1 MNAGPCPECGEEL
14 ALDQRYCIN
23 CGHRAETSLA
33 PSYHPVFDGMGER
46 GDARRG
52 FPIPIPIA
60 TTFAAAT
67 LAFGVV
73 MGTAI
78 SPNLSGLVAGEH
90 ISGPTV
96 VQAPA
101 PAPEPEKDKGA
112 ATTPKGSSGFGG
124 SSAFDTSFGSSGFYG
139 TTGSSGSTGGSGGV
153 TPPSGGKKKPKPDYT
168 YLTGTVVHQ
177 NTVASS
183 YSISSGAG
191 LSAIH
196 TSKALPSVGAKVK
209 VPIRVLAN
217 GTYAEE
223 AKRQVQ
229 GTVTNAKFSGVV
241 TDSRDGLVAGDPD
254 VYTVSARGASVLVLA
269 PDATG
274 TTASPGVGSLISTTV
289 EIRNSAA
296 VTFPLPLPPGTCL
309 PPATSLPGPPTIFP
323 SKQLFQTAPPTP
335 LVATPVTTTVIET
348 VVQTTC
354 TAPGRAVLS
363 SDDIRQGQSDVSLP
377 TAAGIDPARLVPGEA
392 VMASVTIA
400 VGALTE
406 VTGTASDQ
414 GIKGADSNAG
424 NQGNLARVAR
434 KTEIRIA
441 KASSRPRK

>member
-23 CGHRAETSLA
+23 CGHRAEVSLA
-33 PSYHPVFDGMGER
+33 PSYHPVVDGMGER
-46 GDARRG
+46 GAARRG
-52 FPIPIPIA
+52 FPIPVPIA
-60 TTFAAAT
+60 VTFAAAT

-90 ISGPTV
+90 IDGPTV
-96 VQAPA
+96 VQAPT
-101 PAPEPEKDKGA
+101 PEPEKENGA
-112 ATTPKGSSGFGG
+112 AKTPKGTSGDG
-124 SSAFDTSFGSSGFYG
+124 SSAYGTSLGSSGFYG

-153 TPPSGGKKKPKPDYT
+153 NPPSGDKKKPKPDYT

-177 NTVASS
+177 NPVASS
-183 YSISSGAG
+183 YSISAGAG

-196 TSKALPSVGAKVK
+196 TSKALPAVGAKVK

-223 AKRQVQ
+223 AKRQVL
-229 GTVTNAKFSGVV
+229 GTVTQAKFSGVV
-241 TDSRDGLVAGDPD
+241 TDSRDGLAAGDPD

-269 PDATG
+269 PDASG

-289 EIRNSAA
+289 EIRNSVA
-296 VTFPLPLPPGTCL
+296 VTFPPPLFPGTCP
-309 PPATSLPGPPTIFP
+309 PPATSFPGPPTIFP
-323 SKQLFQTAPPTP
+323 PKQLFQAAPPTP
-335 LVATPVTTTVIET
+335 LVTTPVTTTVIET
-348 VVQTTC
+348 VVQSTC

-363 SDDIRQGQSDVSLP
+363 TDDIRQGQSDAHLP
-377 TAAGIDPARLVPGEA
+377 TAAGIDPSKLLPGEA

-400 VGALTE
+400 AGALTE

-424 NQGNLARVAR
+424 SQGNLARIAR
-434 KTEIRIA
+434 KTEIAVA
-441 KASSRPRK
+441 KAASRQRR